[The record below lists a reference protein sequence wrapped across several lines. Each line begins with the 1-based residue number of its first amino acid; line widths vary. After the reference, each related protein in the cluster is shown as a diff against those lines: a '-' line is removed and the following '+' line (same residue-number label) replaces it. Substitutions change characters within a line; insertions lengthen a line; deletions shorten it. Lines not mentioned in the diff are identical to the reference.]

1 MILDQRSADETR
13 AGMLAATGESRKL
26 LNAVSSAVGL
36 ANEAIVSREDTF
48 RAVRR
53 LLETLAAA
61 RPLVVVFDDI
71 HWAEPTFLDLI
82 DHIAD
87 WSREAPLLLL
97 CIARPEL
104 IDQRA
109 GWGGGKLNATTIL
122 LEPLSDEE
130 AGSLMDGLLADAELS
145 ARTRA
150 RITAAA
156 AGNPLFVEQSLALL
170 AQDGADGVD
179 EIMIPP
185 TIQALLTPRLEQ
197 LPTGERVAAERASV
211 IGKEFWRA
219 ALMQIGGE

>member
-1 MILDQRSADETR
+1 GPAGIVKSRLVYEFVAARSDARILRGRCLAYGEGITYFPLVEILEQLAADETL

-36 ANEAIVSREDTF
+36 ANEAIVSREDTY

-97 CIARPEL
+97 CVARPEL

-109 GWGGGKLNATTIL
+109 GW
-122 LEPLSDEE
+122 
-130 AGSLMDGLLADAELS
+130 
-145 ARTRA
+145 
-150 RITAAA
+150 
-156 AGNPLFVEQSLALL
+156 
-170 AQDGADGVD
+170 
-179 EIMIPP
+179 
-185 TIQALLTPRLEQ
+185 
-197 LPTGERVAAERASV
+197 
-211 IGKEFWRA
+211 
-219 ALMQIGGE
+219 